1 MNTQSDT
8 KAQIFCTTSQLAERW
23 HITSMTLRRWRKAGK
38 IQAHH
43 LGRGIRFSLADIE
56 RIEAESKA

>member
-1 MNTQSDT
+1 VKTDT
-8 KAQIFCTTSQLAERW
+8 
-23 HITSMTLRRWRKAGK
+23 HITSPWLTTRELSHRWKITPKTLRLWRKAGK
-38 IQAHH
+38 LEAHH

>member
-1 MNTQSDT
+1 MNSHSDT
-8 KAQIFCTTSQLAERW
+8 KTVTFLTPSELAQRW
-23 HITSMTLRRWRKAGK
+23 KLTPMTLRRWRRSGK

-56 RIEAESKA
+56 KIEAESKA

>member
-1 MNTQSDT
+1 MTTQSDIKT
-8 KAQIFCTTSQLAERW
+8 QLFWTTAQLSERW
-23 HITSMTLRRWRKAGK
+23 HITPMTLRRWRKAGK

-56 RIEAESKA
+56 KIETESRA